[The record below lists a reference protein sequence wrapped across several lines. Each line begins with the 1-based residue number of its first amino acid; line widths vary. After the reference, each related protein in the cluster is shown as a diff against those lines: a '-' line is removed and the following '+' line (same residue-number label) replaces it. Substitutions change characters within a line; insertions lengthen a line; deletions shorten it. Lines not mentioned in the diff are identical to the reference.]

1 MNMMVFNIGKEK
13 HICQEIMA
21 WSDHTLH
28 KPNQYYNGLPPCPYA
43 KKAWEENKVAILF
56 KYEDSFQALYS
67 TISQWVDDLD
77 LVIIVDLAFEKNPES
92 FHNFLDGINNAIAD
106 GIFIDRDMWVMGF
119 HPHDE
124 ANDFIDDQSF
134 MQLVDDEYAMVF
146 VQRLSKVQESADKLA
161 EKGYY
166 KNYLE
171 EYDAEEIFEKRANL
185 YRRLKNGD
193 ETKKS

>member
-1 MNMMVFNIGKEK
+1 MNMMFFNTGKERE
-13 HICQEIMA
+13 ICQEIMA
-21 WSDHTLH
+21 WSDHTLQ
-28 KPNQYYNGLPPCPYA
+28 KPNPYYNGLPPCPYA
-43 KKAWEENKVAILF
+43 KKAWEEQKVAILF

-67 TISQWVDDLD
+67 TISQWEDELD
-77 LVIIVDLAFEKNPES
+77 LVIIVDLAFEKDPDR
-92 FHNFLDGINNAIAD
+92 FHHFLDGLNGAISD
-106 GIFIDRDMWVMGF
+106 GIFLDRDIWVMGF

-134 MQLVDDEYAMVF
+134 MQMVDDEYAMVF

-166 KNYLE
+166 DNYLE
-171 EYDAEEIFEKRANL
+171 EYDAEEIFHKRAEL

-193 ETKKS
+193 ETT

>member
-1 MNMMVFNIGKEK
+1 MNMMFFDMGKERE
-13 HICQEIMA
+13 ICQEIMA
-21 WSDHTLH
+21 WSDHTLQ
-28 KPNQYYNGLPPCPYA
+28 KPNPYYNGLPPCPYA

-67 TISQWVDDLD
+67 TISQWEDELD
-77 LVIIVDLAFEKNPES
+77 LVIIVDLAFEKDPDR
-92 FHNFLDGINNAIAD
+92 FHYFLDGLNDAISD

-134 MQLVDDEYAMVF
+134 MQMVDDEYAMVF

-166 KNYLE
+166 DNYLE
-171 EYDAEEIFEKRANL
+171 EYDAEEIFQKRAKL
-185 YRRLKNGD
+185 YRRLKNGN
-193 ETKKS
+193 ETT